1 MVARLESGGRGGGNE
16 QGHDESQEGALSH
29 SVRSIQMSARR
40 LSL

>member
-1 MVARLESGGRGGGNE
+1 MVARLEPGGREGGNE
-16 QGHDESQEGALSH
+16 QGHDESQERALSH